1 MQERDVFEISWK
13 YTNKKVQC
21 KKHLLK
27 NKIK

>member
-1 MQERDVFEISWK
+1 MQERDVFEISRK

-27 NKIK
+27 NKVK